1 MKRPL
6 HLLQVVACASLI
18 RPCALTQAALPQQS
32 SSDTNRKYAHVVP
45 GALLEDF
52 PDLSQDDKTKVDKLP
67 APRTGPALMTPFD
80 SRCISIARPVRYTLC
95 LFLNVTQRDSN
106 GDDHLLGVWDR
117 WIDQREML
125 YSGGDMCPHG
135 VARNATIRVECGMS
149 ELTLR
154 DATEPSLC
162 SYALTLNLP
171 IACDALH
178 ASVDE
183 SWISMAAATG
193 SDNDVDD
200 VSCREARTILEEELK
215 HLRRELAK
223 HENVPE
229 DPSVPLNEPFIPV
242 AADSE
247 LSIV

>member
-1 MKRPL
+1 MNPL
-6 HLLQVVACASLI
+6 ELHKVVVCASVI
-18 RPCALTQAALPQQS
+18 CHCALTQAGLPQRS
-32 SSDTNRKYAHVVP
+32 SSDGSRKHAHIVP
-45 GALLEDF
+45 GALPEKF
-52 PDLSQDDKTKVDKLP
+52 PDLTSQVDSGKVDKPP
-67 APRTGPALMTPFD
+67 APRTGPALMTPLG

-149 ELTLR
+149 DFALR

-171 IACDALH
+171 IACDALY
-178 ASVDE
+178 ASVDD
-183 SWISMAAATG
+183 SWTSLANAATG

-200 VSCREARTILEEELK
+200 NSCQKARTLLEEELT
-215 HLRRELAK
+215 HLRRQLANY
-223 HENVPE
+223 ENGGE
-229 DPSVPLNEPFIPV
+229 NSRDSLDEPTTPGS
-242 AADSE
+242 SE
-247 LSIV
+247 